1 MNLMRLVIKVIIFS
15 FVFVG
20 GGGGVFEFDLNWVL
34 MFNGYCLKYFYNI
47 VFFNY
52 DKKNFC
58 LLCIDYLINLYLF
71 KYELGNFY
79 M

>member
-1 MNLMRLVIKVIIFS
+1 MNLMRLVFKVIIFS

-47 VFFNY
+47 FCFNY
-52 DKKNFC
+52 VEKKIFVYC
-58 LLCIDYLINLYLF
+58 VYII
-71 KYELGNFY
+71 
-79 M
+79 